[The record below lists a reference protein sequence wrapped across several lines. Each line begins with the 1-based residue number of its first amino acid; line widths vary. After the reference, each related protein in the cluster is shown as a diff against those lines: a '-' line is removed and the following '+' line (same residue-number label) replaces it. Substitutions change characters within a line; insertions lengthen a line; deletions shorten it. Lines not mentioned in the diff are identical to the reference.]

1 MDIFLSTMD
10 RKQIIQLPIVP
21 PDFKI
26 PSPVSNEVF
35 TTINQGDIKLLGR
48 RGLKSLTIDSFF
60 PSKVY
65 PFSRNNKYFGW
76 EYYEIIEGWI
86 DKRMPIR
93 LIMSNTP
100 INMLMTIENFEAGLQ
115 DGSGDVYYSL
125 ALSEFKDIILE
136 TKKVK

>member
-21 PDFKI
+21 ASFKI
-26 PSPVSNEVF
+26 PSPVNNEVF

-100 INMLMTIENFEAGLQ
+100 INMLVTIENFEPGLQ

-125 ALSEFKDIILE
+125 ALSEFKEITLE

>member
-21 PDFKI
+21 ASFKI
-26 PSPVSNEVF
+26 PSPVNNEVF

-100 INMLMTIENFEAGLQ
+100 INMLVTIENFESGLQ

-125 ALSEFKDIILE
+125 ALSEFKEIILE

>member
-21 PDFKI
+21 SDFKI
-26 PSPVSNEVF
+26 PSPVNNEVF

-48 RGLKSLTIDSFF
+48 RGLKSITIDSFF
-60 PSKVY
+60 PSKAY
-65 PFSRNNKYFGW
+65 SFSRNNKYFGW

-100 INMLMTIENFEAGLQ
+100 INILMTIESFEAGLQ

-125 ALSEFKDIILE
+125 ALSEFKEIILE

>member
-100 INMLMTIENFEAGLQ
+100 INMLMTIENFEPGLQ

-125 ALSEFKDIILE
+125 SLSEFKEIILE

>member
-21 PDFKI
+21 AEFKI
-26 PSPVSNEVF
+26 PSPVNNEVF

-65 PFSRNNKYFGW
+65 PFSRSNKYFGW

-100 INMLMTIENFEAGLQ
+100 INMLVTIENFEPGLQ

-125 ALSEFKDIILE
+125 ALSEFKEIILE

>member
-21 PDFKI
+21 ASFKI
-26 PSPVSNEVF
+26 PSPVNNEVF

-125 ALSEFKDIILE
+125 ALSEFKEIILE

>member
-21 PDFKI
+21 ASFKI
-26 PSPVSNEVF
+26 PSPVNNEVF

-100 INMLMTIENFEAGLQ
+100 INMLVTIENFEPGLQ

-125 ALSEFKDIILE
+125 ALSEFKEIILE

>member
-21 PDFKI
+21 ADFKI

-48 RGLKSLTIDSFF
+48 RGLKSITIDSFF

-65 PFSRNNKYFGW
+65 QFSRNTSYFGW

-125 ALSEFKDIILE
+125 ALSEFKEIILE

>member
-21 PDFKI
+21 AEFKI
-26 PSPVSNEVF
+26 PSPVNNEVF

-48 RGLKSLTIDSFF
+48 RGLKSITIDSFF

-65 PFSRNNKYFGW
+65 PFSRNTSYFGW
-76 EYYEIIEGWI
+76 DYYEIIESWI
-86 DKRMPIR
+86 DKEMPIR

-125 ALSEFKDIILE
+125 ALSEFKEIILE

>member
-21 PDFKI
+21 ASFKI
-26 PSPVSNEVF
+26 PSPVNNEVF

-60 PSKVY
+60 PTKVY

-100 INMLMTIENFEAGLQ
+100 INMLVTIENFESGLQ

-125 ALSEFKDIILE
+125 ALSEFKEIILE